1 MGENIRDKQLQ
12 FTETLVDEWCLSAC
26 LLMFRAAKWLRIFL
40 SSLLIFHEWK
50 NHGHGF
56 ISRCYRY
63 YCHIINR
70 TRNLSQ
76 SLLGIVS
83 LLAEFG
89 HGLPF
94 PRWNPPSS
102 IVPQSERL
110 SINIL
115 EDDRWCGE
123 LWRARNKVAARK
135 TEDGFGLPLW
145 LRVIEERKR
154 KINVSEIDGTCIF
167 WIFERR
173 RGWSYIL

>member
-26 LLMFRAAKWLRIFL
+26 LLMMFRAAKWLRIFL

-83 LLAEFG
+83 LLDEFG

-173 RGWSYIL
+173 RGR

>member
-1 MGENIRDKQLQ
+1 MNGAFLPACW
-12 FTETLVDEWCLSAC
+12 WCFAPRSGYVYF
-26 LLMFRAAKWLRIFL
+26 FRAFWFSTSGKTTVTVL
-40 SSLLIFHEWK
+40 SL
-50 NHGHGF
+50 
-56 ISRCYRY
+56 RCYRY

-83 LLAEFG
+83 LLDEFG

-154 KINVSEIDGTCIF
+154 KINVSETDGTCIF